1 MGGSERRSQLAKT
14 SGGGDEPA
22 TSGTTDFLL
31 LPWAEVDLKESLS
44 LLLANREHLRR
55 WEPLRPDSYFTASG
69 QAELLT
75 SVQQAVR
82 AGREYVAGIV
92 VGGRLVGRVA
102 LTGIE
107 RGVFQSCHLGYWV
120 GAEHGG
126 RGHATQAVSEVVHFA
141 FAGLELHRVQAAV
154 MPSNAASL
162 RVLRK
167 CQFRSEGLAE
177 AYLNIQGRW
186 EDHLIY
192 ARTAD

>member
-1 MGGSERRSQLAKT
+1 MAGSERRSQLART
-14 SGGGDEPA
+14 SGGREEPA
-22 TSGTTDFLL
+22 TSATDFHL
-31 LPWAEVDLKESLS
+31 LPWAEVDPNESLS
-44 LLLANREHLRR
+44 LLLANREHLSR

-69 QAELLT
+69 QAELLST
-75 SVQQAVR
+75 VQQAVR
-82 AGREYVAGIV
+82 AGREHVAGIV

-126 RGHATQAVSEVVHFA
+126 RGHATRAVSEVVHFA
-141 FAGLELHRVQAAV
+141 FVGLELHRVQAAV
-154 MPSNAASL
+154 MPANAASL
-162 RVLRK
+162 RVLKK
-167 CQFRSEGLAE
+167 CRFRSEGLAE